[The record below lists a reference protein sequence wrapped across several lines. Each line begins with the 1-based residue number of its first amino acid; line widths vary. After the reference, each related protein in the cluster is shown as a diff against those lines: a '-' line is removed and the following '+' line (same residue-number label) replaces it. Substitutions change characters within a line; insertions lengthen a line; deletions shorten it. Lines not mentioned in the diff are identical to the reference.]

1 MIGDHLATIWWIPQ
15 KVGEWLMEVSGT
27 HMCEIGCR
35 EVCGAALKRPPRAL
49 CFWLL
54 AGCKLATWK
63 TPTCLQTLAN
73 LLAGRGEL

>member
-1 MIGDHLATIWWIPQ
+1 
-15 KVGEWLMEVSGT
+15 
-27 HMCEIGCR
+27 MCEIGCR
-35 EVCGAALKRPPRAL
+35 EVCGAAPKRPPRAL